1 MGTISSSMPR
11 PHQHSG
17 ARVQST
23 TSSRKVPNEG
33 PSKKAVSDEG
43 YAPIGGRDNSLY
55 LFRALGKIL
64 YCKSECGSD
73 VRVHVWRWM
82 CVEMEV
88 CGDGSVWGWRC
99 VCGDGGVWR
108 WKYMG
113 MEM

>member
-73 VRVHVWRWM
+73 VRAHVWRWM

-88 CGDGSVWGWRC
+88 CGDGG
-99 VCGDGGVWR
+99 VC
-108 WKYMG
+108 MG
-113 MEM
+113 MEV